1 MNSSSASGVKML
13 KLVEVLV
20 SCVAS
25 STRVRY
31 QPPIP
36 SPSRVLSFGGVHV
49 NDPELEMLPV
59 SLAVSASRGGE
70 TNSGWAL
77 KRSCMNLTPTDSRSG
92 RPCLW

>member
-49 NDPELEMLPV
+49 NDPELEILSF
-59 SLAVSASRGGE
+59 SLAVSTCAGE
-70 TNSGWAL
+70 
-77 KRSCMNLTPTDSRSG
+77 KLTQDG
-92 RPCLW
+92 R

>member
-1 MNSSSASGVKML
+1 MNSSWASGVKML
-13 KLVEVLV
+13 KLGEVLV

-49 NDPELEMLPV
+49 NDPEFEMSSV
-59 SLAVSASRGGE
+59 SLAVSISRGG
-70 TNSGWAL
+70 
-77 KRSCMNLTPTDSRSG
+77 KLTQDR
-92 RPCLW
+92 R